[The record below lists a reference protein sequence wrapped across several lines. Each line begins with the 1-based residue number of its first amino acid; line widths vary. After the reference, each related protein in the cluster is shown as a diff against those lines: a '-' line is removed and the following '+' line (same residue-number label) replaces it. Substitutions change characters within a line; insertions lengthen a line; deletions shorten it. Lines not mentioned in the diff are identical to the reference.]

1 MVLEMSGNSYQT
13 ICPYCHSEME
23 TYSDWKP
30 YEATN
35 HQCLECGWFTMTMEG
50 RYTLEEVN
58 EIRYEYDEDS
68 KPLKELKKIDFVER
82 KTQERKIL
90 DKVKDWLDNNIEA
103 DITVD
108 LIEDNKQLLKFIK
121 EQELSETNL

>member
-1 MVLEMSGNSYQT
+1 MVLEMSGNSYNT
-13 ICPYCHSEME
+13 ECPYCHSEME

-30 YEATN
+30 YESTN
-35 HQCLECGWFTMTMEG
+35 HQCLECGWFTITVEG

-82 KTQERKIL
+82 KTKASKVLDNIKIY
-90 DKVKDWLDNNIEA
+90 LDNNK
-103 DITVD
+103 DSHITAYM
-108 LIEDNKQLLKFIK
+108 LMNFIYS
-121 EQELSETNL
+121 QELKATEWN

>member
-58 EIRYEYDEDS
+58 EIRSEYDEDS

-82 KTQERKIL
+82 KTKASKVLDNIKIY
-90 DKVKDWLDNNIEA
+90 LDNNK
-103 DITVD
+103 DSHITAYM
-108 LIEDNKQLLKFIK
+108 LMNFIYS
-121 EQELSETNL
+121 QELKATEWD

>member
-1 MVLEMSGNSYQT
+1 MSGNSYNT
-13 ICPYCHSEME
+13 ECPYCHSEME

-30 YEATN
+30 YESTN

-82 KTQERKIL
+82 KTEERKIL
-90 DKVKDWLDNNIEA
+90 DKVKERLYYTNM
-103 DITVD
+103 
-108 LIEDNKQLLKFIK
+108 DNKELLTFIK
-121 EQELSETNL
+121 EQELKATEWN

>member
-1 MVLEMSGNSYQT
+1 MSGNSYDSVCT
-13 ICPYCHSEME
+13 ECESEMYS
-23 TYSDWKP
+23 YSDHKP
-30 YEATN
+30 YEYTV
-35 HQCLECGWFTMTMEG
+35 HECLECGWYTTTMEG

-58 EIRYEYDEDS
+58 ELRYEIDEDS